1 MKFPS
6 LRFLGARGNVVV
18 MRLYRRL
25 ALLALIA
32 AIPLVLRLTSPWR
45 HRQPFLISSS
55 WFRRTAV
62 PETKQNTSADTS
74 FSAAPPMQPVPIP
87 ADSLIAR

>member
-1 MKFPS
+1 
-6 LRFLGARGNVVV
+6 

-25 ALLALIA
+25 ALLVLIA
-32 AIPLVLRLTSPWR
+32 AIPLALRALNPWM

-55 WFRRTAV
+55 WFRRMAL
-62 PETKQNTSADTS
+62 PETKQNTSADTTVIGT
-74 FSAAPPMQPVPIP
+74 PPMQPVPMP